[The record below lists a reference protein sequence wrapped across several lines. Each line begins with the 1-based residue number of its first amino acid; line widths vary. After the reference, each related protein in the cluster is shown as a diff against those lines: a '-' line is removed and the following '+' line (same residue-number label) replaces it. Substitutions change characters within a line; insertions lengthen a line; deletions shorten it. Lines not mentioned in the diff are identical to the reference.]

1 MFKKSFTA
9 AALVLA
15 TAVTALP
22 VVAQQ
27 ISFGFSAG
35 NQQEA
40 DAIAGAL
47 VLYQIANG
55 GDPVEVLTQAAQG
68 GSVGVIH
75 QEGNGHNGS
84 LAQGGGDNAG
94 GVFQF
99 GENTNG
105 HLAQNGN
112 DADLLFVFGW

>member
-1 MFKKSFTA
+1 MFKKTFTA

-15 TAVTALP
+15 TAATAVP
-22 VVAQQ
+22 VAAQQ
-27 ISFGFSAG
+27 ISFGISAG
-35 NQQEA
+35 NQQER

-84 LAQGGGDNAG
+84 LSQSGGDAG

-99 GENTNG
+99 GENTNA

-112 DADLLFVFGW
+112 QGDLVFVFGW

>member
-1 MFKKSFTA
+1 MFKKTFTA

-15 TAVTALP
+15 TAAVPAA
-22 VVAQQ
+22 AQQ
-27 ISFGFSAG
+27 ISFGISAG
-35 NQQEA
+35 NQQER
-40 DAIAGAL
+40 DAIAAGL

-84 LAQGGGDNAG
+84 LAQGGGGNAG

-99 GENTNG
+99 GNNTDA

-112 DADLLFVFGW
+112 DGDLVFVFGW